1 MDNVN
6 FDFDKATITP
16 ESQFVLDEI
25 AHIISGFPDS
35 RFLVAGYTD
44 ARGSVRYNEEL
55 SKARA
60 KAVLEALVQRGVS
73 ADRLCCRGF
82 GKRMA
87 LVPES
92 ASDEQR
98 RGDRKVV
105 IERVTSESLWNY
117 LNQL

>member
-1 MDNVN
+1 MPQWRT
-6 FDFDKATITP
+6 A
-16 ESQFVLDEI
+16 SI
-25 AHIISGFPDS
+25 AFPL
-35 RFLVAGYTD
+35 RQRT
-44 ARGSVRYNEEL
+44 
-55 SKARA
+55 ARA